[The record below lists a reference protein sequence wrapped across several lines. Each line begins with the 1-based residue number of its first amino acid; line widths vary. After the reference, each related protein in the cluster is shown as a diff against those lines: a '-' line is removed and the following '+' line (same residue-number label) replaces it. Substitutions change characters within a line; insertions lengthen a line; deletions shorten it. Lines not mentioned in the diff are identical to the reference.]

1 MACTRLLIPLHYMSP
16 AMRIRAPA
24 GPATPQVMPPFQAL
38 FFGGMAPDPL
48 SGTWTGTRAAVVAYA
63 VEMTLVV
70 VVPEV
75 APTTCPTPEQVAET
89 TPPLAGVA
97 NAQPS
102 EAVADRVTS
111 ANTVLKASTW
121 CASDAPATRVTVVPV
136 VSPKNTQH
144 WRLDVT
150 WTYH

>member
-1 MACTRLLIPLHYMSP
+1 MSP

-24 GPATPQVMPPFQAL
+24 GPATPQVIAPFQAL

-70 VVPEV
+70 VVLET
-75 APTTCPTPEQVAET
+75 APTTCSTPEQVAET
-89 TPPLAGVA
+89 TLPLAGVA
-97 NAQPS
+97 NTQPS

-111 ANTVLKASTW
+111 ANTVLKAPT
-121 CASDAPATRVTVVPV
+121 CFASDGPATRVTVIPV
-136 VSPKNTQH
+136 SLKN
-144 WRLDVT
+144 V
-150 WTYH
+150 